1 MVHAA
6 GPFGARPMCVQ
17 GRGIQAAMA
26 GAADC
31 VRAGYNER

>member
-17 GRGIQAAMA
+17 GLDVQGAMT
-26 GAADC
+26 GAADG
-31 VRAGYNER
+31 VGAGYNER